1 MIRRRS
7 TPWIHQK
14 SRFIIASLAAF
25 GAVITA
31 YLTLV
36 KLTGGNAACPITG
49 CDQVLS
55 SPYAVIF
62 GLPLALFG
70 FVAYIIMA
78 GMAVSPWLINPETQK
93 SLRTKTEDWTWL
105 LIFAQATAMMIFS
118 IYLIYLMAFVIKS
131 LCIYCIASAI
141 CSLALFILA
150 LLGRDWEDRGQL
162 FFIAVVV
169 AMITFIA
176 TLAIYAPI
184 NSPRA
189 DKNTF
194 QITTTSDPANIELA
208 EYLTQSGAKMYGA
221 FWCGHCHDQKQL
233 FGQQAV
239 DKLPYIECDK
249 EGKNPQLDLCKAK
262 NIESYPTWEVKGQM
276 YAGVQSLEKLA
287 KVSEYK
293 GSRTFGVR

>member
-78 GMAVSPWLINPETQK
+78 GMAVAPWLINQETQK
-93 SLRTKTEDWTWL
+93 SLRTKTEEWTWL
-105 LIFAQATAMMIFS
+105 LIFAQASAMMIFS
-118 IYLIYLMAFVIKS
+118 FYLIYLMAFVIKS

-141 CSLALFILA
+141 CSVALFVLA

-169 AMITFIA
+169 SMITLIA

-189 DKNTF
+189 EKNTF
-194 QITTTSDPANIELA
+194 QITSTSDPANIELA
-208 EYLTQSGAKMYGA
+208 QYLTQSDAKMYGA
-221 FWCGHCHDQKQL
+221 FWCGHCHDQKEL

-239 DKLPYIECDK
+239 EKLTYIECDK
-249 EGKNPQLDLCKAK
+249 EGKNPQPDLCKAK
-262 NIESYPTWEVKGQM
+262 NIQGYPTWEVKGQM
-276 YAGVQSLEKLA
+276 YSGIQSLEKLA
-287 KVSEYK
+287 DVSGYT
-293 GSRTFGVR
+293 GSRAFGAR